1 MNISDVNRGIQGN
14 KQRKRLGRGKGS
26 GTGKTAGRGHKGA
39 GSRNGT
45 SVRITFTGGNMP
57 LVQRIPKRGFNNRWG
72 KTVAVVNLSQIDEAF
87 SAGEEVTL
95 ESLNAKNLARG
106 RFDLLKVLGN
116 GELKKKLKISA
127 HKFSESAAEKIKAA
141 GGEMVLLPGRTK
153 VEDKNRAKRA
163 AKKPAKTT
171 A

>member
-1 MNISDVNRGIQGN
+1 
-14 KQRKRLGRGKGS
+14 
-26 GTGKTAGRGHKGA
+26 
-39 GSRNGT
+39 
-45 SVRITFTGGNMP
+45 MP

-87 SAGEEVTL
+87 QAGEAVTL
-95 ESLNAKNLARG
+95 ESLSAKNLARG
-106 RFDLLKVLGN
+106 RFDLLKILGN

-141 GGEMVLLPGRTK
+141 GGEMILLAGRTK
-153 VEDKNRAKRA
+153 VEDKKRAQRAAA
-163 AKKPAKTT
+163 AKKPAKPK